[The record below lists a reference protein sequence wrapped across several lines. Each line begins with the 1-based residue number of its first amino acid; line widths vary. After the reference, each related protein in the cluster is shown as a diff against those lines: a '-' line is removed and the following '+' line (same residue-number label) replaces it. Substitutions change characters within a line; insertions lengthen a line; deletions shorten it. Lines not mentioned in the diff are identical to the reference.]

1 MYVEFIV
8 AKVNRKNVE
17 QEIIQSNT
25 EKFIKTAD
33 SGSDESLDLEE
44 YSIVEAYGRRKET
57 QTGYE
62 GIT

>member
-44 YSIVEAYGRRKET
+44 
-57 QTGYE
+57 
-62 GIT
+62 